1 MTWKA
6 KRLCAL
12 AMAVFF
18 VSALTTV
25 MARQTQTSTTE
36 TKQFE
41 IVSIDGN
48 KVIVKGAEGSKEI
61 TVTPDMKFTIAG
73 KSMMASELKP
83 GMKGTATITTTT
95 TVTPVT
101 VTEVKNGRVFKA
113 NGNSIIVS
121 TDAGYKMF
129 TQGDLDKR
137 GVKVVKDGQPVDI
150 TGLREGDVL
159 TATIVT
165 EKPPKI
171 MTERQVQAAIA
182 GTPTAGGGATAG
194 AAKTTTGAGGANA
207 GAAAGGGAAAG
218 AAKSGGGA
226 TGAAKSGGA
235 ATGESAPA
243 AKKLPKTAGQSTLIL
258 LTSLMMLTMAVVL
271 RVARRRLS

>member
-1 MTWKA
+1 MTWRA
-6 KRLCAL
+6 RQLCTVAI
-12 AMAVFF
+12 AAFF
-18 VSALTTV
+18 VSALTT
-25 MARQTQTSTTE
+25 AIAAKQQQASTTE

-48 KVIVKGAEGSKEI
+48 KVVVKGAEGSKEI

-73 KSMMASELKP
+73 KPMMASELKP

-137 GVKVVKDGQPVDI
+137 GVKIVKDGQPVDI
-150 TGLREGDVL
+150 MGLREGDVL

-165 EKPPKI
+165 EKPPKV
-171 MTERQVQAAIA
+171 MTERQVQAEIA
-182 GTPTAGGGATAG
+182 GTSGAGAGATAG
-194 AAKTTTGAGGANA
+194 AAKTTSSGGANA
-207 GAAAGGGAAAG
+207 GATARTTGASAGAGGGATSG
-218 AAKSGGGA
+218 AAKSGTTA
-226 TGAAKSGGA
+226 ESTTG
-235 ATGESAPA
+235 
-243 AKKLPKTAGQSTLIL
+243 AKKLPKTASQSPLLL
-258 LTSLMMLTMAVVL
+258 LTGLIMLTTAVVL
-271 RVARRRLS
+271 RVARRRQVS